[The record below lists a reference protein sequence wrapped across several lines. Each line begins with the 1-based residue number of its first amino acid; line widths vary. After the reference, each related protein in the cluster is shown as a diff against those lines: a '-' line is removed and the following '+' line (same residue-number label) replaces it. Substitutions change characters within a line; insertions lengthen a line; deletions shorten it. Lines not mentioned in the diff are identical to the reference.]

1 MRRMTI
7 ACWASVIAGAAAC
20 SQPLAPAE
28 VTGLDDDF
36 SGKELSADWTVLNGD
51 TFEHRLDGGRLHM
64 RPTKNTVWYKKD
76 QGPGLVKL
84 VTGNFKVTSTVR
96 ARRASAPGE
105 PVSNGYQFAGL
116 IARDPASAKPDA
128 KESYVFNVVG
138 YRGDYL
144 SVETKTTKRDHSD
157 VEGPAWPSADAE
169 LRICRKD
176 DVFRVYKRPIGDSFG
191 GARSAGGEP
200 SPPDN
205 PWELGHTY
213 ERGDLPPTLQVG
225 PIAYAFTDQFDLDGS
240 FEEVRFAPVTTL
252 EDCTTD

>member
-1 MRRMTI
+1 
-7 ACWASVIAGAAAC
+7 
-20 SQPLAPAE
+20 
-28 VTGLDDDF
+28 
-36 SGKELSADWTVLNGD
+36 
-51 TFEHRLDGGRLHM
+51 M

-176 DVFRVYKRPIGDSFG
+176 DVFRVYKRPSSATPTSGVTCPRRSRSGRSPMRSPISSIST
-191 GARSAGGEP
+191 GASKRSA
-200 SPPDN
+200 SP
-205 PWELGHTY
+205 
-213 ERGDLPPTLQVG
+213 Q
-225 PIAYAFTDQFDLDGS
+225 
-240 FEEVRFAPVTTL
+240 
-252 EDCTTD
+252 